1 MEINLMNSHCI
12 DNRCINYFENMCMQA
27 LLDDKK
33 DVKPRLELEDA
44 QAECKEFKR
53 GSYLLYVV
61 DQEDI
66 KEDLADEA
74 KWN

>member
-1 MEINLMNSHCI
+1 MKINLKNSYCI

-33 DVKPRLELEDA
+33 DVNPREKLEDA
-44 QAECKEFKR
+44 NAECKEFKR

-66 KEDLADEA
+66 KEGV
-74 KWN
+74 